1 LTEDSEA
8 GVVTEKSGGVAG
20 GERECG
26 DVCSRIAGERKTA
39 FGYFACEKK
48 KRSCLRVKCQEK
60 WWVAVRRI
68 AV

>member
-1 LTEDSEA
+1 M
-8 GVVTEKSGGVAG
+8 VTEKSGGVVG

-48 KRSCLRVKCQEK
+48 KRSCLRVKCLLE
-60 WWVAVRRI
+60 VVGSSEEDCGI
-68 AV
+68 GVC